1 MRNDP
6 KTPHVRET
14 VGGDLYGEAGSPP
27 ETMYRN
33 KYDSTIYLGILA
45 DGQEWIDSNGNREWP
60 ELEAIALADSLELIG
75 YEVELF

>member
-14 VGGDLYGEAGSPP
+14 VGGDLYGEAGTPP
-27 ETMYRN
+27 GIML
-33 KYDSTIYLGILA
+33 SILA
-45 DGQEWIDSNGNREWP
+45 DGQEWIDSDGNREFP
-60 ELEAIALADSLELIG
+60 ELEGITLADALELIG